1 MALNQIQFGAP
12 SGGPGADI
20 VQRMGGAVN
29 KALAGKS
36 DSKNSAQSMVAQH
49 VLSSVRAERQHGYD
63 LEKMGVKHSQTRELQ
78 DAGVAAKSASE
89 KAGRRHETRI
99 TKLTQGHEIAKMGAA
114 FAGIG
119 QLGES
124 GKVSEFKIGDMSGKF
139 NAPRETPAPVAMP
152 TVPDTTPPPVTST
165 PSASGGRVGR
175 DPKTGRAVSLKSST
189 PPQAKRA
196 TGKRKK

>member
-12 SGGPGADI
+12 PGGPGADI
-20 VQRMGGAVN
+20 VARIGGLVN
-29 KALAGKS
+29 KGIEGK
-36 DSKNSAQSMVAQH
+36 KNSQGNAQSIVAQH

-78 DAGVAAKSASE
+78 DAGVAAKAASE
-89 KAGRRHETRI
+89 KAGRRHETRM
-99 TKLTQGHEIAKMGAA
+99 TRLTQGHEIAKMGAA

-139 NAPRETPAPVAMP
+139 HAPRETPAPVAMP
-152 TVPDTTPPPVTST
+152 TVPDTTPPPVTSE
-165 PSASGGRVGR
+165 PSAPRTVGR
-175 DPKTGRAVSLKSST
+175 DPKTGRAVSLKNST
-189 PPQAKRA
+189 PPPAKRA
-196 TGKRKK
+196 TGKKK

>member
-1 MALNQIQFGAP
+1 MQ
-12 SGGPGADI
+12 
-20 VQRMGGAVN
+20 
-29 KALAGKS
+29 
-36 DSKNSAQSMVAQH
+36 
-49 VLSSVRAERQHGYD
+49 
-63 LEKMGVKHSQTRELQ
+63 ELLQ
-78 DAGVAAKSASE
+78 N
-89 KAGRRHETRI
+89 ETRI

>member
-12 SGGPGADI
+12 PGGPGADI
-20 VQRMGGAVN
+20 VQRIGGLIDKGIEN
-29 KALAGKS
+29 KRN
-36 DSKNSAQSMVAQH
+36 SKGNAQAIVAQH

-78 DAGVAAKSASE
+78 DAGVAAKAASE
-89 KAGRRHETRI
+89 KAGRRHEKGMA
-99 TKLTQGHEIAKMGAA
+99 KLTQGHEIAKMGAA

-139 NAPRETPAPVAMP
+139 NTPRETPAPVAMP

-196 TGKRKK
+196 TGKKK

>member
-12 SGGPGADI
+12 PGGPGADI
-20 VQRMGGAVN
+20 VQRIGGLVN
-29 KALAGKS
+29 KGIEGKK
-36 DSKNSAQSMVAQH
+36 DSRNSANAIVAQH

-63 LEKMGVKHSQTRELQ
+63 LEKMDVKHSQTRELQ
-78 DAGVAAKSASE
+78 DAGVAAKAASE
-89 KAGRRHETRI
+89 KAGRRHEKGM

-124 GKVSEFKIGDMSGKF
+124 GKVAEFKIGDMSGKF

-152 TVPDTTPPPVTST
+152 TVPDTTPPPVTSE
-165 PSASGGRVGR
+165 PSAPGRVGR

-196 TGKRKK
+196 TGKKK

>member
-12 SGGPGADI
+12 SCGPGADI
-20 VQRMGGAVN
+20 VQRIGGAVN

>member
-12 SGGPGADI
+12 PGGPGADI
-20 VQRMGGAVN
+20 VARIGGLVN
-29 KALAGKS
+29 KGFENKS
-36 DSKNSAQSMVAQH
+36 DSKGNAQSIVAQH

-63 LEKMGVKHSQTRELQ
+63 LEKMDVKHSQTRELQ
-78 DAGVAAKSASE
+78 DSGNAAKASSE
-89 KAGRRHETRI
+89 KAGRRHATGMA
-99 TKLTQGHEIAKMGAA
+99 KLTQGHEIAKMGAA

-165 PSASGGRVGR
+165 PSGPSTVGR
-175 DPKTGRAVSLKSST
+175 DPKTGRAMSLKKS
-189 PPQAKRA
+189 PPPAARRA
-196 TGKRKK
+196 TGKKK

>member
-12 SGGPGADI
+12 PGGPGADI
-20 VQRMGGAVN
+20 VARIGGLVN
-29 KALAGKS
+29 KGIESKK
-36 DSKNSAQSMVAQH
+36 DSRNSANAIVAQH

-63 LEKMGVKHSQTRELQ
+63 LEKMDVKHSQTRELQ
-78 DAGVAAKSASE
+78 DAGVAAKAASE
-89 KAGRRHETRI
+89 KAGRRHEKGM

-124 GKVSEFKIGDMSGKF
+124 GKVAEFKIGDMSGKF

-152 TVPDTTPPPVTST
+152 TVPDTTPPPVTSE
-165 PSASGGRVGR
+165 PSAPGRVGR

-196 TGKRKK
+196 TGKKK

>member
-12 SGGPGADI
+12 PGGPGADI
-20 VQRMGGAVN
+20 VQRIGGAVN
-29 KALAGKS
+29 KALEGKK
-36 DSKNSAQSMVAQH
+36 DSRNSANAIVAQH

-63 LEKMGVKHSQTRELQ
+63 LEKM
-78 DAGVAAKSASE
+78 DVAAKAASE
-89 KAGRRHETRI
+89 KAGRRHEKGM

-124 GKVSEFKIGDMSGKF
+124 GKVAEFKIGDMSGKF
-139 NAPRETPAPVAMP
+139 NAPRETPAPVVMP

-165 PSASGGRVGR
+165 PSGPSTVGR
-175 DPKTGRAVSLKSST
+175 DPKTGRAVSLKKS
-189 PPQAKRA
+189 PPPAARRA
-196 TGKRKK
+196 TGKKK

>member
-12 SGGPGADI
+12 PGGPGADI
-20 VQRMGGAVN
+20 VARIGGLVN
-29 KALAGKS
+29 KGFENKS
-36 DSKNSAQSMVAQH
+36 DSKGNAQSIVAQH

-63 LEKMGVKHSQTRELQ
+63 LEKMDVKHSQTRELQ
-78 DAGVAAKSASE
+78 DSGNAAKASSE
-89 KAGRRHETRI
+89 KAGRRHATGMA
-99 TKLTQGHEIAKMGAA
+99 KLTQGHEIAKMGAA

-165 PSASGGRVGR
+165 PSGPSTVGR
-175 DPKTGRAVSLKSST
+175 DPKTGRAMSLKKS
-189 PPQAKRA
+189 PPPAERRA
-196 TGKRKK
+196 TGKKK

>member
-20 VQRMGGAVN
+20 VQRIGGAVN
-29 KALAGKS
+29 KALEGKK
-36 DSKNSAQSMVAQH
+36 DSKNSANAIVAQH

-63 LEKMGVKHSQTRELQ
+63 LEKMNVKHSQTRELQ
-78 DAGVAAKSASE
+78 DAGVAAKAASE
-89 KAGRRHETRI
+89 KAGRRHERGM

-124 GKVSEFKIGDMSGKF
+124 GKVAEFKIGDMSGKF

-152 TVPDTTPPPVTST
+152 SVPDTTPPPVTSESSS
-165 PSASGGRVGR
+165 PSRVGR
-175 DPKTGRAVSLKSST
+175 DPKTGRAVSLKNKTT
-189 PPQAKRA
+189 PPAARRA
-196 TGKRKK
+196 PSKKK

>member
-12 SGGPGADI
+12 PSGPGADI
-20 VQRMGGAVN
+20 VARIGGLVN
-29 KALAGKS
+29 KGFENKR
-36 DSKNSAQSMVAQH
+36 DSKGNAQAIVAQH

-63 LEKMGVKHSQTRELQ
+63 LEKMDVKHSQTRELQ
-78 DAGVAAKSASE
+78 DAGVAAKAASE
-89 KAGRRHETRI
+89 KAGRRHEKGM

-124 GKVSEFKIGDMSGKF
+124 GKVAEFKIGDMSGKF

-152 TVPDTTPPPVTST
+152 TVPDTTPPPVTSE
-165 PSASGGRVGR
+165 PSAPGRVGR

-196 TGKRKK
+196 TGKKK

>member
-12 SGGPGADI
+12 PGGPGADI
-20 VQRMGGAVN
+20 IQRIGGLVN
-29 KALAGKS
+29 KGIEGK
-36 DSKNSAQSMVAQH
+36 KNSQGNAQSIVAQH

-78 DAGVAAKSASE
+78 DAGVAAKAASE
-89 KAGRRHETRI
+89 KASRRHETRM
-99 TKLTQGHEIAKMGAA
+99 TRLTQGHEIAKMGAA

-119 QLGES
+119 QLSES
-124 GKVSEFKIGDMSGKF
+124 GKVAEFKIGDMSGKF

-196 TGKRKK
+196 TSKKK

>member
-12 SGGPGADI
+12 PGGPGADI
-20 VQRMGGAVN
+20 VQRIGGAVN
-29 KALAGKS
+29 KALAGKK
-36 DSKNSAQSMVAQH
+36 DSQNSANAIVAQH

-78 DAGVAAKSASE
+78 DAGNAAKAASE
-89 KAGRRHETRI
+89 KAGRRHEKDMA
-99 TKLTQGHEIAKMGAA
+99 KLTQGHEIAKMGAA

-139 NAPRETPAPVAMP
+139 HAPREIPAPVAMP
-152 TVPDTTPPPVTST
+152 TVPDTTPPPVTSE
-165 PSASGGRVGR
+165 PSAPRTVGR
-175 DPKTGRAVSLKSST
+175 DPKTGRAVSLKNST
-189 PPQAKRA
+189 PPPAKRA
-196 TGKRKK
+196 TGKKK